1 MVVFGG
7 MIKFNWGTWKI
18 TNRNQAQFLT
28 IVDNNDLYSYIS
40 LFHTEGSTSG

>member
-7 MIKFNWGTWKI
+7 MNDIENKIQWGKWKI

-28 IVDNNDLYSYIS
+28 IVDNNDLYS
-40 LFHTEGSTSG
+40 